1 MRDRLRA
8 ERLPKVSVTDLHKNR
23 LNPARPNALLTA
35 VHQRGHADENHRR
48 IGRAVPLGCAV
59 NGLPLAAGPSVL
71 ATEANPFLSLS
82 HEVDA

>member
-1 MRDRLRA
+1 M
-8 ERLPKVSVTDLHKNR
+8 KI
-23 LNPARPNALLTA
+23 TA
-35 VHQRGHADENHRR
+35 ASAAQSRSD
-48 IGRAVPLGCAV
+48 GRAAPWRRPRCAV